1 MIVVVGLIIAFVL
14 VAIHARRE
22 TRVCRWREHR
32 EGGGDRRTRWRC
44 AACGAEIVTADGKA
58 PKVCL
63 ARTPGTGPG
72 R

>member
-14 VAIHARRE
+14 VAIYSRRE

-32 EGGGDRRTRWRC
+32 ESGCDLRTRWRC
-44 AACGAEIVTADGKA
+44 AACGAEVVTPDGKA
-58 PKVCL
+58 PKVCH
-63 ARTPGTGPG
+63 ARTPGAGSG